1 MKKRFPEHWLGAA
14 ASMLASNMAFAGALE
29 QSNQGIQLLFE
40 DNNYAELGWAKVWVD
55 VEGTD
60 LLGVNTGDVA
70 PSYGMG
76 TLGVKLQLTPDWSA
90 ALLVDQPFGITVN
103 YSQASPLYAG
113 TAARVDSTAT
123 TALLRYKF
131 NPHWSLYAGPKVQ
144 WLNAD
149 VTLGGLAADVFS
161 GYQLKIDRETDMGYV
176 AGGSYELPEIALRIA
191 LTYHAEISYASAT
204 TERLPEALGGPVT
217 IQNDAHFRT
226 PQSVNLDFQTG
237 IAENTLLFGLV
248 RWVDWSAFELSPST
262 FSELTGEPLAGYPND
277 ISTYMLGV
285 AYQLTPELTL
295 ASTLA
300 FEDERNRYG
309 SALGPVNGFTSFGL
323 GSVYNS
329 GPIRLSASAG
339 YYQLRDTD
347 PVSADTVTGQFRDN
361 SLTAVELKMGYKF

>member
-1 MKKRFPEHWLGAA
+1 MKLSPEHWLSAA
-14 ASMLASNMAFAGALE
+14 VAMLVSNTALAGALE
-29 QSNQGIQLLFE
+29 QSNQSIQLLFE
-40 DNNYAELGWAKVWVD
+40 EHNYAELGWSKAWVD
-55 VEGTD
+55 AKGTD
-60 LLGVNTGDVA
+60 LLGVNTGDVGPA
-70 PSYGMG
+70 YGMG

-113 TAARVDSTAT
+113 TAARIDSTAA

-131 NPHWSLYAGPKVQ
+131 NANWSLYAGPRVQ

-149 VTLGGLAADVFS
+149 VALGGLAADVFS
-161 GYQLKIDRETDMGYV
+161 GYKLRIDRETGLGYA
-176 AGGSYELPEIALRIA
+176 AGASYELPEIALRIA
-191 LTYHAEISYASAT
+191 LTYNAEISYASAA
-204 TERLPEALGGPVT
+204 TEVLPEAVGGPVA

-237 IAENTLLFGLV
+237 IAENTLLFGLA

-277 ISTYMLGV
+277 ISTYLLGV
-285 AYQLTPELTL
+285 AYQLTTELTL

-309 SALGPVNGFTSFGL
+309 SALGPVNGFASLGV

-329 GPIRLSASAG
+329 GPVRLSLSVA

-347 PVSADTVTGQFRDN
+347 PVSADTITGQFRDN